1 MRVVLSGRLA
11 EQLDRTLPNGF
22 LNMEIM
28 RSHLGVGVA
37 YDALDG
43 LNIHAR
49 RLHRRYGSFC
59 LTSLFDRVYNQIV
72 MFLAILSIAS
82 NNFFKKKFGF
92 WSVFH

>member
-1 MRVVLSGRLA
+1 
-11 EQLDRTLPNGF
+11 
-22 LNMEIM
+22 MEIM

-43 LNIHAR
+43 LNIHTQ
-49 RLHRRYGSFC
+49 RLHRRYNFFC
-59 LTSLFDRVYNQIV
+59 LMGLFDGAYNQIV

-82 NNFFKKKFGF
+82 NNFSPQKKIGF